1 MSKYE
6 EIKSKIEEEAKLSPG
21 ARTIPVPCAFCKRG
35 GNGDGSCA
43 CGFFER
49 QYSKFKGCFSGEL
62 LGHDPKEGCAK

>member
-6 EIKSKIEEEAKLSPG
+6 EIKGKIEAEAAGSPG

-35 GNGDGSCA
+35 GNGDWSCA

-49 QYSKFKGCFSGEL
+49 RYSKFKGCFSGEL
-62 LGHDPKEGCAK
+62 LDHDPKEGGAK

>member
-6 EIKSKIEEEAKLSPG
+6 EIKGKIEAEAAAG
-21 ARTIPVPCAFCKRG
+21 AGRSQPVPCAFCKRG

-49 QYSKFKGCFSGEL
+49 LYSPKGCFAGEL
-62 LGHDPKEGCAK
+62 LEHNPIG